1 MGDVRPADDFA
12 KGHIKGAVNVPLYR
26 PVEGRDTR
34 DNLKRLAMT
43 FFAMRATERNPDF
56 AEEARAL
63 LPASGPLVV
72 ACDTGGYLEVT
83 VEKKRNG
90 KVVKSFKDKERVF
103 GWESRSLKAC
113 HELRMSGFSDI
124 YHRPALLAHNRYYN
138 AKTINENKKTKR
150 RKKDNVRFSPKPR

>member
-1 MGDVRPADDFA
+1 
-12 KGHIKGAVNVPLYR
+12 
-26 PVEGRDTR
+26 
-34 DNLKRLAMT
+34 
-43 FFAMRATERNPDF
+43 MRATERNPDF
-56 AEEARAL
+56 AEEAWAL

-124 YHRPALLAHNRYYN
+124 YHPGGGGDLE
-138 AKTINENKKTKR
+138 IR
-150 RKKDNVRFSPKPR
+150 RVPLGAVGRGAGSGGDA